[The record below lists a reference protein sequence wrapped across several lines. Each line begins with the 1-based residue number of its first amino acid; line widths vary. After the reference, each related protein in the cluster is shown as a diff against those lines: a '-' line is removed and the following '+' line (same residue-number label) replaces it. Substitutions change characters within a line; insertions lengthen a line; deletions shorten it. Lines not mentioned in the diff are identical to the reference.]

1 MKPSTLAASLTHSRL
16 VVPGKEARITGITND
31 SRRVSAGALYA
42 ALRGLHV
49 DGHSFISQAI
59 EAGATAV
66 LCEEL
71 PPDPRP
77 GITWFLAPDARR
89 ALSELSDRF
98 YGRPSQ
104 SLFVVGVTGTDGKTS
119 TVSFIH
125 QLLTELTGRS
135 AYLSSAGM
143 QTGALEEP
151 NRLHQSTPEAPEVHR
166 VLRRMLDEGK
176 RYAVLE
182 STSHGLSH
190 KTCRLAHVRYRA
202 AVFTNLSHEHL
213 EFHGTFERYRS
224 DKANLFRAL
233 DESDRNHR
241 GDETAKDDRPR
252 AFGVV
257 NHDDPHADY
266 FRAATRRPVVG
277 YAIASRA
284 DYTAGDLALETV
296 DTRFLLV
303 TPQGPV
309 PCRLPVPGRFNV
321 LNALAAAAT
330 VQRITRCGND
340 DLAVA
345 IGRLRPV
352 RGRMNVVRESPFSVI
367 VDFAHTPGSFEN
379 VLPFFRERC
388 ARRLIVV
395 FGSAGERDPAK
406 RPLQGAIADRYAD
419 LIVLADE
426 DPRGEDRVQI
436 LREIAA
442 GCPERSEGDDLL
454 LVPDRRTAIRKAL
467 SAAGPGDTVLLL
479 GKGHETSIIA
489 ASGAEPWDE
498 ATVAVEELAALGYEP
513 EDGG

>member
-1 MKPSTLAASLTHSRL
+1 MTPSDLAASLTHSRL
-16 VVPGKEARITGITND
+16 VVPGTGAEITEITND
-31 SRRVSAGALYA
+31 SRRVTPGALYA
-42 ALRGLHV
+42 ALRGVHV
-49 DGHSFISQAI
+49 DGHSFIAQAI
-59 EAGATAV
+59 ESGAAAI
-66 LCEEL
+66 LCEDL
-71 PPDPRP
+71 PPDPRT
-77 GITWFLAPDARR
+77 GVAWFVAPDARR

-98 YGRPSQ
+98 YGRPSR

-125 QLLTELTGRS
+125 QLLAELTGRS

-166 VLRRMLDEGK
+166 MLRRMLDEGA

-190 KTCRLAHVRYRA
+190 QTCRLADVRYRA

-233 DESDRNHR
+233 DEK
-241 GDETAKDDRPR
+241 DEGAQDEQPQP
-252 AFGVV
+252 FGVV
-257 NHDDPHADY
+257 NRDDPHADY
-266 FRAATRRPVVG
+266 FETATGRPVVG
-277 YAIASRA
+277 YAIASEA
-284 DYTAGDLALETV
+284 DYTARDLALETV

-303 TPQGPV
+303 TPHGPV
-309 PCRLPVPGRFNV
+309 PCWLPVPGRFNV
-321 LNALAAAAT
+321 LNALAAAAA
-330 VQRITRCGND
+330 VQRITRCGNEEV
-340 DLAVA
+340 AAA

-352 RGRMNVVRESPFSVI
+352 RGRMNVVQESPFSVV

-379 VLPFFRERC
+379 VLPFFREKC

-406 RPLQGAIADRYAD
+406 RPLQGGIADRYAD

-426 DPRGEDRVQI
+426 DPRGEDRMRI
-436 LREIAA
+436 LREIAG
-442 GCPERSEGDDLL
+442 GCPGRSPGDDLL
-454 LVPDRRTAIRKAL
+454 LVPDRRTAIGKAL
-467 SAAGPGDTVLLL
+467 RAAGPGDTVLLL
-479 GKGHETSIIA
+479 GKGHETSIIGA
-489 ASGAEPWDE
+489 TGAEPWDE
-498 ATVAVEELAALGYEP
+498 ATVAAEELSALGYEP
-513 EDGG
+513 ADGE

>member
-1 MKPSTLAASLTHSRL
+1 MQASELAASLTRSRL
-16 VVPGKEARITGITND
+16 VVPGAGTGITGITND
-31 SRRVSAGALYA
+31 SRRVTPGALYA

-49 DGHSFISQAI
+49 DGHSFIHQAV

-66 LCEEL
+66 VCEEL
-71 PPDPRP
+71 PPDPTP
-77 GITWFLAPDARR
+77 GVAWFVAPDARR
-89 ALSELSDRF
+89 ALSELSDRY

-125 QLLTELTGRS
+125 QLLNELTGRS

-143 QTGALEEP
+143 QTGAHEEP

-166 VLRRMLDEGK
+166 VLRRMLDEGA

-190 KTCRLAHVRYRA
+190 KTCRLVDVRYRA

-213 EFHGTFERYRS
+213 EFHGTFERYRD

-233 DESDRNHR
+233 DESDERAGTGEPAR
-241 GDETAKDDRPR
+241 DEPPEP
-252 AFGVV
+252 FGVV
-257 NHDDPHADY
+257 NRDDPHAAY
-266 FRAATRRPVVG
+266 FEAATGRPVVG
-277 YAIASRA
+277 YATASAA
-284 DYTAGDLALETV
+284 DYRARDLALETV
-296 DTRFLLV
+296 GTQFTLV
-303 TPQGPV
+303 TPRGSV
-309 PCRLPVPGRFNV
+309 PCRLPVPGGFNV

-330 VQRITRCGND
+330 VQRITGCGD
-340 DLAVA
+340 EALAQA

-352 RGRMNVVRESPFSVI
+352 RGRMHVMQESPFSVV

-379 VLPFFRERC
+379 VLPFFREKC
-388 ARRLIVV
+388 AGRLIVV

-426 DPRGEDRVQI
+426 DPRGEDRMQI
-436 LREIAA
+436 LRDIAA
-442 GCPERSEGDDLL
+442 GCPGRSEGGDLL
-454 LVPDRRTAIRKAL
+454 LVPDRRTAVREAL
-467 SAAGPGDTVLLL
+467 GAARPGDTVLLL
-479 GKGHETSIIA
+479 GKGHETSIIGA
-489 ASGAEPWDE
+489 TGAEPWDE
-498 ATVAVEELAALGYEP
+498 ATVAAEELATLGHEP
-513 EDGG
+513 TRRG